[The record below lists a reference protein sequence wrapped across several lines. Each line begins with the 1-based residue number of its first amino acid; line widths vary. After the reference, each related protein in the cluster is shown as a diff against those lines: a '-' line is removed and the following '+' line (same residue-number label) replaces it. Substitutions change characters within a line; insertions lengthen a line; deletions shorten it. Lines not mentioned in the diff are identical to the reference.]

1 MRRTDV
7 TQPDF
12 AFEEVKRAIMSTR
25 DLELR
30 LARVFRSTFDQ
41 LYDGQHTGRYSWEH
55 LYKTEKTH
63 YGTILEINLRRE
75 FSELIED
82 GEVLDF
88 KVSGQEID
96 CKYSFRIGGW
106 MLPPESFG
114 QLLLVCNADDA
125 KSEWAV
131 GIVRA
136 APELLRAG
144 VNRDMK
150 TGLNEAGRSAIDW
163 LFWGAPMLPNVLLQ
177 VEDDVRDRIFAPRSG
192 QKRVNE
198 LFRLA
203 QRKRIRRNAVATVA
217 QQDDFMKRVRANGG
231 ARSALADEGILVMG
245 GDYESHR
252 RVAQALGLEVPLPG
266 EFISARVA
274 RADDSDPNTVDLQ
287 GALWRLADE
296 SDPVQRA
303 PDLPSTK
310 AG

>member
-1 MRRTDV
+1 MSETDPALA
-7 TQPDF
+7 Q
-12 AFEEVKRAIMSTR
+12 VKEAILTSR
-25 DLELR
+25 DVELR
-30 LARVFRSTFDQ
+30 FARVFRATFDQ
-41 LYDGQHTGRYSWEH
+41 LYDGQHTGRFSWEQ
-55 LYKTEKTH
+55 LFKTEKTH
-63 YGTILEINLRRE
+63 FGTLLEINLRRE
-75 FSELIED
+75 FADVIED
-82 GEVLDF
+82 GDLLDF
-88 KVSGQEID
+88 KVAGHEID

-150 TGLNEAGRSAIDW
+150 SGLNEAGRSAVDW

-177 VEDDVRDRIFAPRSG
+177 VEDDVRDRIIAPKSG

-203 QRKRIRRNAVATVA
+203 QRKRIGRNAVATVA

-231 ARSALADEGILVMG
+231 ARSALAEDGILVMG
-245 GDYESHR
+245 GDYASHR
-252 RVAQALGLEVPLPG
+252 RVAQGLGLEVPLPG
-266 EFISARVA
+266 EFISARVVSA
-274 RADDSDPNTVDLQ
+274 RVDDPNTVDTVELQ
-287 GALWRLADE
+287 GALWRLAEDD
-296 SDPVQRA
+296 DPVQRA
-303 PDLPSTK
+303 PDLPTTRAS
-310 AG
+310 